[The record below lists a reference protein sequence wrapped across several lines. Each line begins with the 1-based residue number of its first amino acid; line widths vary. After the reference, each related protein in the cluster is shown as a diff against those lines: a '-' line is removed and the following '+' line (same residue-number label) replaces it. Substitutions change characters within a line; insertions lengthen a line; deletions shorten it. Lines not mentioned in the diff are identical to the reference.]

1 VQALVRP
8 VVLRPSWYDAVLADT
23 ECDPPHRELAEATA
37 GGSGTRGAMVGAD
50 RRQQAVRMQRRSKL
64 GLASTGLVE
73 SRAAPLRR
81 NRLEASA
88 TVQGQPYSPSPVRN
102 WPLQSAVQTV
112 WGAAACRGSAPG
124 WRWRRRRVRDGL
136 RPTRWQRG
144 PAVLAAGQVSSG
156 RRRAREGRS
165 LRGPQW
171 GCARFASRRAAA
183 TSAARQWGQRCGA
196 RLCSWSPT
204 TRCSV
209 ERRTH
214 LSPVWRRMPKR
225 SHRSVMEYTSLQ

>member
-1 VQALVRP
+1 MVVAAEAIEARLLGTLVALRWSRGFRLYGAVQALVRP

-88 TVQGQPYSPSPVRN
+88 TVQG
-102 WPLQSAVQTV
+102 
-112 WGAAACRGSAPG
+112 
-124 WRWRRRRVRDGL
+124 
-136 RPTRWQRG
+136 
-144 PAVLAAGQVSSG
+144 
-156 RRRAREGRS
+156 
-165 LRGPQW
+165 
-171 GCARFASRRAAA
+171 
-183 TSAARQWGQRCGA
+183 
-196 RLCSWSPT
+196 
-204 TRCSV
+204 
-209 ERRTH
+209 
-214 LSPVWRRMPKR
+214 
-225 SHRSVMEYTSLQ
+225 